1 MCSSDCIQNN
11 LKRTEKLIKR
21 AVSQKANLIITP
33 EVSSKFSLN
42 KKRLLEVATTMKK
55 DSYLLGIRRLAR
67 KYKKWI
73 LIGSLIIKN
82 KKKLLNRSVLI
93 NDKGCVKTFYDKI
106 HMYDAKLSKSE
117 KYFESKTFQA
127 GRNIKVVNLPWGK
140 LGLSI
145 CYDLR
150 FPNMY
155 RKMSKKGA
163 IYLSIPSAFTETT
176 GKRHWHTLLKARAIE
191 NFSYVFAPG
200 QAGKHCNGRKTYGH
214 SMIVSP
220 DGKILKEFTP
230 EDKGEVYSIPTLFN
244 HNNKWH
250 ALFGTGGEVV
260 KGSLYLYDLE
270 KKTPLWSL
278 PEKKKGWISS
288 PLVHLKE
295 KFIVV
300 DCFILEFDT
309 NSKLLK
315 ISKVED
321 WKEPSKEEWG
331 KMSKACVEWYEENIH
346 SKNSWELTIKTILYT

>member
-1 MCSSDCIQNN
+1 MFRVSCIQLCSSDCIKSN
-11 LKRTEKLIKR
+11 LKRSEKLIKK

-42 KKRLLEVATTMKK
+42 KKKLLEVATTMNN
-55 DSYLLGIRRLAR
+55 DSYLLGIKKLAK

-73 LIGSLIIKN
+73 LIGSLVIKN

-93 NDKGCVKTFYDKI
+93 DDKGNIKTFYDKI

-117 KYFESKTFQA
+117 KYFESKTFKA
-127 GRNIKVVNLPWGK
+127 GKNIKVVKLPWGK

-163 IYLSIPSAFTETT
+163 IFLSIPSAFTETT

-220 DGKILKEFTP
+220 DGKILKELGKSEGVITTTIDP
-230 EDKGEVYSIPTLFN
+230 
-244 HNNKWH
+244 
-250 ALFGTGGEVV
+250 
-260 KGSLYLYDLE
+260 
-270 KKTPLWSL
+270 KKPL
-278 PEKKKGWISS
+278 
-288 PLVHLKE
+288 
-295 KFIVV
+295 
-300 DCFILEFDT
+300 
-309 NSKLLK
+309 KLR
-315 ISKVED
+315 
-321 WKEPSKEEWG
+321 
-331 KMSKACVEWYEENIH
+331 
-346 SKNSWELTIKTILYT
+346 KTIPSVHFD

>member
-1 MCSSDCIQNN
+1 MFRVSCIQLCSSDCIKNN
-11 LKRTEKLIKR
+11 LERTEKLIKK
-21 AVSQKANLIITP
+21 AVNQKANLIITP

-42 KKRLLEVATTMKK
+42 KKKLLEVATSMKN
-55 DSYLLGIRRLAR
+55 DSYLLGIKKLAK

-93 NDKGCVKTFYDKI
+93 NDKGNIKIFYDKI
-106 HMYDAKLSKSE
+106 HMYNAKLSKSE
-117 KYFESKTFQA
+117 KYFESKTFKA
-127 GRNIKVVNLPWGK
+127 GKNIKVVKLPWGR

-163 IYLSIPSAFTETT
+163 IFFSIPSAFTETT

-220 DGKILKEFTP
+220 DGKILKELGKREGVITTTIDP
-230 EDKGEVYSIPTLFN
+230 
-244 HNNKWH
+244 
-250 ALFGTGGEVV
+250 
-260 KGSLYLYDLE
+260 
-270 KKTPLWSL
+270 KKA
-278 PEKKKGWISS
+278 
-288 PLVHLKE
+288 
-295 KFIVV
+295 F
-300 DCFILEFDT
+300 
-309 NSKLLK
+309 KLR
-315 ISKVED
+315 
-321 WKEPSKEEWG
+321 
-331 KMSKACVEWYEENIH
+331 
-346 SKNSWELTIKTILYT
+346 KTIPSVYFD

>member
-1 MCSSDCIQNN
+1 MFRVSCIQLCSSDCIKSN
-11 LKRTEKLIKR
+11 LERSERLIKK
-21 AVSQKANLIITP
+21 AISQKANLIITP

-42 KKRLLEVATTMKK
+42 KKKLLEVATTMNN
-55 DSYLLGIRRLAR
+55 DSYLLGIKKLAK

-93 NDKGCVKTFYDKI
+93 NDKGNIITFYDKI

-117 KYFESKTFQA
+117 KYFESKTFKA
-127 GRNIKVVNLPWGK
+127 GKNIKVVKLPWGK

-163 IYLSIPSAFTETT
+163 IFLSIPSAFTETT

-220 DGKILKEFTP
+220 DGKILKELGKREGVITAAIDP
-230 EDKGEVYSIPTLFN
+230 
-244 HNNKWH
+244 
-250 ALFGTGGEVV
+250 
-260 KGSLYLYDLE
+260 
-270 KKTPLWSL
+270 KKPL
-278 PEKKKGWISS
+278 
-288 PLVHLKE
+288 
-295 KFIVV
+295 
-300 DCFILEFDT
+300 
-309 NSKLLK
+309 KLR
-315 ISKVED
+315 
-321 WKEPSKEEWG
+321 
-331 KMSKACVEWYEENIH
+331 
-346 SKNSWELTIKTILYT
+346 KTIPSVYFD

>member
-1 MCSSDCIQNN
+1 MFRVSCIQLCSSDCIKSN
-11 LKRTEKLIKR
+11 LKRSERLIKK
-21 AVSQKANLIITP
+21 AVSQKADLIITP

-42 KKRLLEVATTMKK
+42 KKKLLEVSTTMNN
-55 DSYLLGIRRLAR
+55 DSYLLGVKRLAK

-93 NDKGCVKTFYDKI
+93 DDKGKIKTFYDKI

-117 KYFESKTFQA
+117 KYFESKTFRP
-127 GRNIKVVNLPWGK
+127 GKNIKVVKLPWGK

-163 IYLSIPSAFTETT
+163 IFLSIPSAFTETT

-220 DGKILKEFTP
+220 DGKILKELGKREGVITTTIDP
-230 EDKGEVYSIPTLFN
+230 
-244 HNNKWH
+244 
-250 ALFGTGGEVV
+250 
-260 KGSLYLYDLE
+260 
-270 KKTPLWSL
+270 KKP
-278 PEKKKGWISS
+278 
-288 PLVHLKE
+288 
-295 KFIVV
+295 F
-300 DCFILEFDT
+300 
-309 NSKLLK
+309 KLR
-315 ISKVED
+315 
-321 WKEPSKEEWG
+321 
-331 KMSKACVEWYEENIH
+331 
-346 SKNSWELTIKTILYT
+346 KTIPSVYFD

>member
-1 MCSSDCIQNN
+1 MFRVSCIQLCSSDCIKSN
-11 LKRTEKLIKR
+11 LERSERLIKK

-42 KKRLLEVATTMKK
+42 KKRLLEVSTTMNN
-55 DSYLLGIRRLAR
+55 DSYLLGVRRLAK

-93 NDKGCVKTFYDKI
+93 DDKGKIKTFYDKI

-117 KYFESKTFQA
+117 KYFESKTFRP
-127 GRNIKVVNLPWGK
+127 GKNIKVVKLPWGK

-163 IYLSIPSAFTETT
+163 IFLSIPSAFTETT

-220 DGKILKEFTP
+220 DGKILKELGKREGVITTTIDP
-230 EDKGEVYSIPTLFN
+230 
-244 HNNKWH
+244 
-250 ALFGTGGEVV
+250 
-260 KGSLYLYDLE
+260 
-270 KKTPLWSL
+270 KKPY
-278 PEKKKGWISS
+278 
-288 PLVHLKE
+288 
-295 KFIVV
+295 
-300 DCFILEFDT
+300 
-309 NSKLLK
+309 KLR
-315 ISKVED
+315 
-321 WKEPSKEEWG
+321 
-331 KMSKACVEWYEENIH
+331 
-346 SKNSWELTIKTILYT
+346 KTIPSVYFD

>member
-1 MCSSDCIQNN
+1 MFRVSCIQMCSSDCIQNN

-117 KYFESKTFQA
+117 KYSESKTFRA
-127 GRNIKVVNLPWGK
+127 GKNIKVVKLPWGK

-163 IYLSIPSAFTETT
+163 IFLSIPSAFTETT

-220 DGKILKEFTP
+220 DGKILKELGKREGVITTTIDP
-230 EDKGEVYSIPTLFN
+230 
-244 HNNKWH
+244 
-250 ALFGTGGEVV
+250 
-260 KGSLYLYDLE
+260 
-270 KKTPLWSL
+270 KKP
-278 PEKKKGWISS
+278 
-288 PLVHLKE
+288 
-295 KFIVV
+295 F
-300 DCFILEFDT
+300 
-309 NSKLLK
+309 KLR
-315 ISKVED
+315 
-321 WKEPSKEEWG
+321 
-331 KMSKACVEWYEENIH
+331 
-346 SKNSWELTIKTILYT
+346 KTIPSVYFD

>member
-1 MCSSDCIQNN
+1 MFRVSCIQMCSSDCIQNN

-55 DSYLLGIRRLAR
+55 DSYLLGIRKLAR

-93 NDKGCVKTFYDKI
+93 NDKGNIKIFYDKI
-106 HMYDAKLSKSE
+106 HMYNAKLSKSE
-117 KYFESKTFQA
+117 KYFESKTFKA
-127 GRNIKVVNLPWGK
+127 GKNIKVVKLPWGR

-163 IYLSIPSAFTETT
+163 IFFSIPSAFTETT

-220 DGKILKEFTP
+220 DGKILKELGKREGVITTTIDP
-230 EDKGEVYSIPTLFN
+230 
-244 HNNKWH
+244 
-250 ALFGTGGEVV
+250 
-260 KGSLYLYDLE
+260 
-270 KKTPLWSL
+270 KKA
-278 PEKKKGWISS
+278 
-288 PLVHLKE
+288 
-295 KFIVV
+295 F
-300 DCFILEFDT
+300 
-309 NSKLLK
+309 KLR
-315 ISKVED
+315 
-321 WKEPSKEEWG
+321 
-331 KMSKACVEWYEENIH
+331 
-346 SKNSWELTIKTILYT
+346 KTIPSVYFD